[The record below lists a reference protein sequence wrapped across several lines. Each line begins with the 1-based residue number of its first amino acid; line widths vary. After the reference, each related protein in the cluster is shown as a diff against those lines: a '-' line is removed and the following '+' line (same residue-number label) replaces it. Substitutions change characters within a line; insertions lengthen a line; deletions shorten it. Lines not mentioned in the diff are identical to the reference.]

1 MTEKI
6 NQTVRVRF
14 APSPT
19 GQLHLG
25 SARTALF
32 NWLFARSHNGKFL
45 LRIEDTDKV
54 RSKQEFVNQIC
65 DSLQWMGCE
74 WDGELIFQS
83 KRNVLYAKALEKLVK
98 SGNAYHCF
106 CDKDE
111 LAKIRSEREKSGLGY
126 SYPGT
131 CRALNK
137 NDVIVKLENNTPN
150 IIRIKIPKGERKF

>member
-45 LRIEDTDKV
+45 LRIED
-54 RSKQEFVNQIC
+54 
-65 DSLQWMGCE
+65 
-74 WDGELIFQS
+74 
-83 KRNVLYAKALEKLVK
+83 
-98 SGNAYHCF
+98 
-106 CDKDE
+106 
-111 LAKIRSEREKSGLGY
+111 
-126 SYPGT
+126 
-131 CRALNK
+131 
-137 NDVIVKLENNTPN
+137 
-150 IIRIKIPKGERKF
+150 

>member
-74 WDGELIFQS
+74 WNGELIFQS
-83 KRNVLYAKALEKLVK
+83 KRNVLYAKALEKLVPRK
-98 SGNAYHCF
+98 SAP
-106 CDKDE
+106 
-111 LAKIRSEREKSGLGY
+111 RKSGL
-126 SYPGT
+126 SS
-131 CRALNK
+131 
-137 NDVIVKLENNTPN
+137 
-150 IIRIKIPKGERKF
+150 